1 MENNTKIGIG
11 VLALAGVGYYFYNKS
26 KSSMTNVTTTNVGQ
40 PNKTGF
46 DREKASKELASL
58 IFSKR
63 KKPIDIE
70 LTKQASLQALQEAER
85 LKGLVTGVGM
95 ALSKDTI
102 KPTREQVLSQSLS
115 NYRANLQPPITELT
129 LYKRILGGLNG
140 ISDDSDAE
148 FIFNYFK
155 KLVQAG
161 DDRNFKPDLDTQ
173 IRIDKIQN
181 KYPDALK
188 QFDLG

>member
-1 MENNTKIGIG
+1 MKNNTKIGIG
-11 VLALAGVGYYFYNKS
+11 VLALAGVGYYFYNKN
-26 KSSMTNVTTTNVGQ
+26 KSTMSNVGSTTVNE
-40 PNKTGF
+40 PKKTGF

-58 IFSKR
+58 IFSIM

-70 LTKQASLQALQEAER
+70 LTKQATLQALQGTSQAV
-85 LKGLVTGVGM
+85 VTGVGL
-95 ALSKDTI
+95 ALSNA
-102 KPTREQVLSQSLS
+102 TREQLLNQSIS
-115 NYRANLQPPITELT
+115 NYRADLQKQQPITELT
-129 LYKRILGGLNG
+129 LYKKILGGLNG

-155 KLVQAG
+155 KFAQSGG
-161 DDRNFKPDLDTQ
+161 DDRKFKPNLDTQ

-188 QFDLG
+188 QLDFN